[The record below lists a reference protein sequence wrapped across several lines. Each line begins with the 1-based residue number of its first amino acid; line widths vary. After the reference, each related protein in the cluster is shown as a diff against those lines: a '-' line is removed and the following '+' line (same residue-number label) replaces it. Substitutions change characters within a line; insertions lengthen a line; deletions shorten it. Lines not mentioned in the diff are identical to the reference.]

1 MIHGHSLEARNSPFE
16 PRFRVTALTID
27 GKGSMVAQARS
38 RSGFPKNPHIPHPT
52 FDLESAKLGGGKL
65 GLLAFGEEL
74 FQLIQAC
81 QATGNGENRLCLYP
95 TMAFT
100 LRDLVEFIE
109 ILRFE

>member
-1 MIHGHSLEARNSPFE
+1 
-16 PRFRVTALTID
+16 
-27 GKGSMVAQARS
+27 MVALARFP
-38 RSGFPKNPHIPHPT
+38 RGFPKNPHTPHPAI
-52 FDLESAKLGGGKL
+52 DLESANLGRGKL

-74 FQLIQAC
+74 FKLIQAC
-81 QATGNGENRLCLYP
+81 QAAGNGENRFCLYP